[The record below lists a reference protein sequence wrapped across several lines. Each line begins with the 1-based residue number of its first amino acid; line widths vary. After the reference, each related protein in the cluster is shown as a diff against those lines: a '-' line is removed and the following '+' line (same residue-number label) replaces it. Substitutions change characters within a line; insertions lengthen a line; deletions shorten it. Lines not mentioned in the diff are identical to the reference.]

1 MGASLEKDVRKANLA
16 LAEQSGFYDK
26 KGAFKDSTVDFD
38 KVMKAKDDKTLTQNT
53 LQSMLEDNDMSDA
66 DEKRIS
72 EILADMKKNF
82 EGLETEKTVA
92 DASKAEAE
100 KEVVDE
106 EKLIADLGLDG
117 DTQAEIDDA
126 VVEVQ
131 KEMVTKTDLLKDSI
145 DKQAEATERLIV
157 ATTVVA
163 EITGQ
168 QVQIEKAKPE
178 ELPPGVMLDTLT
190 GEFRSYA
197 YKLSDTKEGGGLYAK
212 NFKTAKEADAYQKS
226 DQYGRDPIADARF
239 KAKEAADLAELDAE
253 LMADRGYVIPPAP
266 DTNNL
271 TVDADADAS
280 AELGASTA
288 DLQLGKS
295 DEAQSIAEQQ
305 LAETQMNNKLLGQ
318 LLSAQTESNDL
329 SEKQVQMLSA

>member
-38 KVMKAKDDKTLTQNT
+38 KVTAAQKDKTLTQNT

-92 DASKAEAE
+92 DAEHAGAE
-100 KEVVDE
+100 KEGRDE

-212 NFKTAKEADAYQKS
+212 NFKTAEEADAYQKS
-226 DQYGRDPIADARF
+226 DKFGRDPVVDARF
-239 KAKEAADLAELDAE
+239 KAREAAVLAELDADI
-253 LMADRGYVIPPAP
+253 LADKGHAIPPAP

-295 DEAQSIAEQQ
+295 DEVQSIAEQQ